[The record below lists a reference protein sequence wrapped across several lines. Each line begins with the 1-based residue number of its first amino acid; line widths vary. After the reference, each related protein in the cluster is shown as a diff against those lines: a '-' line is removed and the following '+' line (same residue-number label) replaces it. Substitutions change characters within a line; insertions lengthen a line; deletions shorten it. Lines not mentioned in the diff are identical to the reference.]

1 MVFMASTKE
10 NHQAWHGFLLG
21 LGAYAIYNVCDVFI
35 KILSGSYPLLEIVFL
50 CVFLSLPL
58 IYAFARWRGGPDC
71 MKTRAPRIQIFR
83 GVTFFIYTVAGWYGI
98 QKLPL
103 ANFYTFIFTVPL
115 FTVLFAVMW
124 LRECVTRLQI
134 VLLLI
139 SFAGVVIAFHPD
151 PKNINFAALVVLG
164 GTLAGA
170 LGQAIIRRKS
180 ASEGLGAS
188 IVIPEIVTAA
198 LAAAFGFQ
206 SFVWPDGQG
215 WMYFWIAAIL
225 SGIGNCF
232 LILAFYKA
240 PASQVTPTH
249 YSQIIWGTLLGFFM
263 FGDVPDVWIIT
274 GAVVIIFAGVWLA
287 RIEYRATHKKILGG
301 VHE

>member
-1 MVFMASTKE
+1 MTFAPITTE

-21 LGAYAIYNVCDVFI
+21 LAAYATYNVCDVFV
-35 KILSGSYPLLEIVFL
+35 KILSRSYPLLEVVFL
-50 CVFLSLPL
+50 CVFLSLPI
-58 IYAFARWRGGPDC
+58 IYAFARWQGGPDC
-71 MKTRAPRIQIFR
+71 MRTRAPLTQIFR

-98 QKLPL
+98 QHLPL

-115 FTVLFAVMW
+115 FTVLLAVLW
-124 LRECVTRLQI
+124 LRERVTKLQI

-139 SFAGVVIAFHPD
+139 SFLGVVVAFHPD
-151 PKNINFAALVVLG
+151 PENINFSALVVLG

-188 IVIPEIVTAA
+188 IVIPEIITAA
-198 LAAAFGFQ
+198 LAVAIGFQ
-206 SFVWPDGQG
+206 SFIWPNAQG
-215 WMYFWIAAIL
+215 WIYFWIAAVL

-232 LILAFYKA
+232 LVYAFYKA

-249 YSQIIWGTLLGFFM
+249 YSQMIWGTLLGYFV
-263 FGDVPDVWIIT
+263 FGDLPDIWVIA
-274 GAVVIIFAGVWLA
+274 GAVIIIGAGIALA
-287 RIEYRATHKKILGG
+287 RLEYMQTHQSAGRA
-301 VHE
+301 HE